1 MDVVFHN
8 LSDQLFDLILGIVYD
23 YAVTTTRANAV
34 RAFGSL
40 ISSLTRANPKKVIE
54 KFLPQCAEQIRIEL
68 EHGAS
73 SIRTTSTGLAIP
85 SDTSL
90 HWRMS
95 LITPSTSPL
104 CVLTGYHA
112 DMAILRAIVSNDG
125 SEVVFTSGSICSCS
139 YVSPHSS
146 SHTRL
151 SYSTLSNCSCLER
164 KTNVVL
170 AALVTL

>member
-104 CVLTGYHA
+104 CMLTGYHA
-112 DMAILRAIVSNDG
+112 DMTILRAIVSNDG
-125 SEVVFTSGSICSCS
+125 SEVVFLLAVFVRVLMCLCIAR
-139 YVSPHSS
+139 
-146 SHTRL
+146 HTQGCHTQR
-151 SYSTLSNCSCLER
+151 YQIARVWNEKRTWFQR
-164 KTNVVL
+164 H
-170 AALVTL
+170 